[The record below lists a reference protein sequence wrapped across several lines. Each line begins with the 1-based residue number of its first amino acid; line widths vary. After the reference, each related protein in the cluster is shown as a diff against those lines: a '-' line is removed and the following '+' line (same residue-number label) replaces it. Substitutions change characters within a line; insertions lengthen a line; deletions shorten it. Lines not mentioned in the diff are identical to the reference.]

1 MREGP
6 LSHKYTKVGDRI
18 GLMVKEDISLD
29 QMTETGAMVQTAIQD
44 RIIGVA
50 DLEEILEEIVG
61 RVVEKVTEMIGM
73 VTTTIE
79 TVTD

>member
-1 MREGP
+1 MI
-6 LSHKYTKVGDRI
+6 K
-18 GLMVKEDISLD
+18 
-29 QMTETGAMVQTAIQD
+29 VQTAIQD

-73 VTTTIE
+73 K
-79 TVTD
+79 